1 MIQNSTDYTD
11 ETMSEQTNSQAE
23 AAVEETLAE
32 AQNPAP
38 HRNGDGPE
46 AAAEGSAAEGSTA
59 GEDAAPESGT
69 EGAGEVVVETAEE
82 TIARLESE
90 LAAAQARADEAVDR
104 MQRTVAEFQNTRR
117 RQDKLV
123 QDSLERS
130 TQRLLGSLLPVMDDF
145 NLAFQNL
152 PDALTEEE
160 TAWVDGFRR
169 IHDKLTSILA
179 DEGMAAI
186 EDSGP
191 FDPNL
196 HEAVTNEPSDEVES
210 GHIISTLRTGYIFKD
225 RVLRPALVRVAQ

>member
-1 MIQNSTDYTD
+1 
-11 ETMSEQTNSQAE
+11 MSEQTNSQAE
-23 AAVEETLAE
+23 AALEETLAE
-32 AQNPAP
+32 AQQPTP
-38 HRNGDGPE
+38 HRNGDGKAVEGE
-46 AAAEGSAAEGSTA
+46 AIEAEVVTA
-59 GEDAAPESGT
+59 QADAAPET
-69 EGAGEVVVETAEE
+69 PEDGAGEVVVESAEE
-82 TIARLESE
+82 TITCLEAE

-117 RQDKLV
+117 RQEKLV

-130 TQRLLGSLLPVMDDF
+130 TQRLLSSLLPVMDDF
-145 NLAFQNL
+145 HLAFQNL

-160 TAWVDGFRR
+160 SAWVDGFRR

-191 FDPNL
+191 FDPNR
-196 HEAVTNEPSDEVES
+196 HEAVTNEPSDDVES